1 MIPFKVFFLKYSVP
15 WLCLIILS
23 MAWVNGGLCGEN
35 FSVELEPTI
44 VTAGKIDGLADD
56 FPGSISVTDTQFLE
70 EHQART
76 TEEMTRFIP
85 NLFYKTSTSGDAF
98 VSRGIST
105 IDTSIYTPM
114 GLYIN
119 DVAYPLSYMQAQSL
133 FDIERVEVLRGPQ
146 STLYGQNSSSG
157 VINIVLAPPD
167 NETRARAFVEAG
179 RYKTWSGS
187 TMVSGP
193 IKKDTLFYEVSFLAH
208 VTDGYME
215 NQSSRSDDVSDDKT
229 FSGRGTLRWTP
240 SPDLDLSLTLD
251 GSDRDMGISD
261 LRYLDG
267 PSATDRFRVYSN
279 QSDRAEQDSLGQSL
293 RGEYRFGTLDLLSI
307 TSHQRFTRNAVMDSD
322 RTAIVLGFSE
332 IDLDQDTWTQE
343 FRISSSEGFFSSWLL
358 GLYASRDCVDNDW
371 TLNHVNSMVA
381 NQRLSDSDTN
391 SFAVFG
397 QSTLAL
403 TSRLDATVG
412 LRLDHVSASGSQVYI
427 PYTGAVTY
435 SEDISETEVLPMAS
449 LSYAFTDRMIGYL
462 TFSTG
467 WMAGG
472 YDYYFATSEDD
483 FAYDPEYTR
492 NYEAGIKTAFFSNR
506 LKTALSVFYTQIND
520 KQVKEEAA
528 GSGFTAWEITNAA
541 KAHTTGVEFEVKALP
556 AHNLEVFAGIGYAR
570 AEIDDWTGISGGTFV
585 DYSGNVLPWAP
596 DLTANAGMGYY
607 MDNGWYGVA
616 DLFWAGRQ
624 YFDAANT
631 LEDNGYA
638 LVNFKLGY
646 RFDHY
651 DISVWGKNIF
661 DEYYAQKKVKDNMGY
676 TMVEDGEPMTLG
688 VTFNW
693 RF

>member
-1 MIPFKVFFLKYSVP
+1 MIPFKVFFFKYPVP
-15 WLCLIILS
+15 WMCLIILS
-23 MAWVNGGLCGEN
+23 MAWGNVGRCEEN
-35 FSVELEPTI
+35 TPVELESTI
-44 VTAGKIDGLADD
+44 VTAGKTEILADV
-56 FPGSISVTDTQFLE
+56 FPGSISITDTQFLE
-70 EHQART
+70 EHQTRA

-98 VSRGIST
+98 VCRGIST

-114 GLYIN
+114 GFYIN

-146 STLYGQNSSSG
+146 STLYGKNSSSG
-157 VINIVLAPPD
+157 VINVVLAPPGND
-167 NETRARAFVEAG
+167 LRAAAFIEAG
-179 RYKTWSGS
+179 SYQTWTGGA
-187 TMVSGP
+187 MVSGP

-208 VTDGYME
+208 GTDGYMK
-215 NQSSRSDDVSDDKT
+215 NQTSRSDDVCEDQT

-240 SPDLDLSLTLD
+240 SPDLDFSLTLD
-251 GSDRDMGISD
+251 GTDRDMGLSD

-267 PSATDRFRVYSN
+267 PYATDRFRGYSN
-279 QSDRAEQDSLGQSL
+279 QSDRAEQSSLGQSL
-293 RGEYRFGTLDLLSI
+293 RGKYRFGALDLLSI
-307 TSHQRFTRNAVMDSD
+307 TSHQRFTRNALMDSD
-322 RTAIVLGFSE
+322 RTPVALGLAE
-332 IDLDQDTWTQE
+332 IDLDQDTWSQE
-343 FRISSSEGFFSSWLL
+343 FRISSSKGFFPSWLL

-371 TLNHVNSMVA
+371 TLNHINSMVA
-381 NQRLSDSDTN
+381 NQRLSDSDTD
-391 SFAVFG
+391 SFAVFS

-403 TSRLDATVG
+403 TSRLDVTAG
-412 LRLDHVSASGSQVYI
+412 LRLDHVWASGSQTYI

-435 SEDISETEVLPMAS
+435 SKDISETEVLPMAS
-449 LSYAFTDRMIGYL
+449 LSYALTERMIGYL

-472 YDYYFATSEDD
+472 YDYYFATSKDN
-483 FAYDPEYTR
+483 FAYDSEYTK
-492 NYEAGIKTAFFSNR
+492 NYEAGIKTTFFNKR
-506 LKTALSVFYTQIND
+506 LRTALSIFYTQIDD
-520 KQVKEEAA
+520 KQVKEEVA
-528 GSGFTAWEITNAA
+528 GSGFTAWAITNAA
-541 KAHTTGVEFEVKALP
+541 KAHTTGVECEVKALP

-570 AEIDDWTGISGGTFV
+570 AEIDDWSGTSGGNIV

-596 DLTANAGMGYY
+596 NLTANAGVAYH

-631 LEDNGYA
+631 LKDNGYA
-638 LVNFKLGY
+638 LVNLKLGY
-646 RFDHY
+646 QFDHY

-676 TMVEDGEPMTLG
+676 TMVEDGEPMTFG
-688 VTFNW
+688 ITFNW